1 MFIPE
6 GPFFMG
12 CKDQYDP
19 ADCET
24 EAGCEPRID
33 TACAYDDNSPER
45 PGRVVTL
52 DAFYIDEF
60 EISADSYEQCVD
72 EGYCNYGGE
81 SYGED
86 GHTNG
91 LSTFESPFTNLA
103 MNNLTWYEANEY
115 CAWQGKRLPTEAE
128 WEKAARGTD
137 KRIHPWGN
145 QAQQCKYDNMPN
157 RDFDPAGCLVNSEI
171 AESPTASATTL
182 SNLANLLPRGSLP
195 AGGSPY
201 GVQDISIGLMEWTFD
216 FYKQDYYAEDVNL
229 NPLGPIDGVEE
240 SCVSNDPQ
248 VCDYFRTIRGGGVS
262 IFANP
267 RLTGRYSYFYPGPQ
281 QRQWMM
287 GARCAKLVNP
297 RGVGEKCIADV
308 DCASNQ
314 CLSDRTCGEGQ

>member
-1 MFIPE
+1 M
-6 GPFFMG
+6 
-12 CKDQYDP
+12 
-19 ADCET
+19 
-24 EAGCEPRID
+24 
-33 TACAYDDNSPER
+33 
-45 PGRVVTL
+45 TL

-103 MNNLTWYEANEY
+103 MNNLTWYEANEH
-115 CAWQGKRLPTEAE
+115 CFRQGKRLPTEAE

-137 KRIHPWGN
+137 KRIYPWGN

-182 SNLANLLPRGSLP
+182 SNLANLLPVVACQL
-195 AGGSPY
+195 AEAHM
-201 GVQDISIGLMEWTFD
+201 GVQDIAIGLMEDFD

-248 VCDYFRTIRGGGVS
+248 VCDYFRTIREAAYS
-262 IFANP
+262 SLP
-267 RLTGRYSYFYPGPQ
+267 TSRLFRRYSYFYPGPE

-287 GARCAKLVNP
+287 GGRCAKLVNP
-297 RGVGEKCIADV
+297 AWGR
-308 DCASNQ
+308 
-314 CLSDRTCGEGQ
+314 